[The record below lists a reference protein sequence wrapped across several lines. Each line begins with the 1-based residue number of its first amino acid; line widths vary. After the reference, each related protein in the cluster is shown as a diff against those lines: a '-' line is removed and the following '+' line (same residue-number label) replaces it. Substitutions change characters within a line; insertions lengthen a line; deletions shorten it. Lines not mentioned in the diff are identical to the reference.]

1 MSVPVIT
8 VAQMREW
15 EKVTWAAKRTPAEV
29 ISRVGH
35 IVTAYARQLTRPG
48 DAILIVAG
56 KGHNGDDARKVV
68 QNLTDR
74 EVNLL
79 NVLDPETGLKEFHSL
94 LSLPP
99 ALIVEGLFGIGLKG
113 SLVGAWGRLI
123 DRINRSRVPILSV
136 DVPAG
141 LNADTGEPQ
150 GAAIRAT
157 YTLTLGAP
165 KRGLLAASALP
176 YVGRLVVAPNIG
188 LVPCPHASD
197 EQWTLPEDFA
207 DYPPARPADG
217 HKGSFGH
224 LGIVAGSVGYH
235 GAAVLATRGALRAQ
249 PGLVT
254 TLVPQGIY
262 LAVASQL
269 QAAMVRPW
277 TSELPIPDTCTAL
290 LCGPGLAGT
299 DLPPQLKAQ
308 VAQLWKES
316 PRAMIVDA
324 SALEWLP
331 AGRIASRATRVI
343 TPHPGE
349 AARLLGGEVAEIQS
363 DRPAAL
369 RELSKRLGQCW
380 VVLKGHQTVVG
391 AAKGALYINPS
402 GNPLLAQGGSGD
414 VLAGFLSGL
423 LTQPALDA
431 NPLLAARYAVWQHG
445 TTADHLSAERPNWT
459 VEDMVGCLGGCRGAA
474 GTAVS
479 RTGS

>member
-1 MSVPVIT
+1 VP
-8 VAQMREW
+8 E
-15 EKVTWAAKRTPAEV
+15 
-29 ISRVGH
+29 
-35 IVTAYARQLTRPG
+35 
-48 DAILIVAG
+48 
-56 KGHNGDDARKVV
+56 
-68 QNLTDR
+68 
-74 EVNLL
+74 
-79 NVLDPETGLKEFHSL
+79 
-94 LSLPP
+94 
-99 ALIVEGLFGIGLKG
+99 
-113 SLVGAWGRLI
+113 
-123 DRINRSRVPILSV
+123 
-136 DVPAG
+136 
-141 LNADTGEPQ
+141 
-150 GAAIRAT
+150 
-157 YTLTLGAP
+157 
-165 KRGLLAASALP
+165 
-176 YVGRLVVAPNIG
+176 
-188 LVPCPHASD
+188 
-197 EQWTLPEDFA
+197 
-207 DYPPARPADG
+207 
-217 HKGSFGH
+217 
-224 LGIVAGSVGYH
+224 
-235 GAAVLATRGALRAQ
+235 
-249 PGLVT
+249 
-254 TLVPQGIY
+254 GIY

>member
-1 MSVPVIT
+1 
-8 VAQMREW
+8 
-15 EKVTWAAKRTPAEV
+15 
-29 ISRVGH
+29 
-35 IVTAYARQLTRPG
+35 
-48 DAILIVAG
+48 
-56 KGHNGDDARKVV
+56 
-68 QNLTDR
+68 
-74 EVNLL
+74 
-79 NVLDPETGLKEFHSL
+79 
-94 LSLPP
+94 
-99 ALIVEGLFGIGLKG
+99 
-113 SLVGAWGRLI
+113 
-123 DRINRSRVPILSV
+123 
-136 DVPAG
+136 
-141 LNADTGEPQ
+141 
-150 GAAIRAT
+150 
-157 YTLTLGAP
+157 
-165 KRGLLAASALP
+165 
-176 YVGRLVVAPNIG
+176 
-188 LVPCPHASD
+188 
-197 EQWTLPEDFA
+197 
-207 DYPPARPADG
+207 
-217 HKGSFGH
+217 
-224 LGIVAGSVGYH
+224 
-235 GAAVLATRGALRAQ
+235 
-249 PGLVT
+249 VT

-277 TSELPIPDTCTAL
+277 TSELPIPETCTAL

-349 AARLLGGEVAEIQS
+349 AARMLGGDVAEIQS

-369 RELSKRLGQCW
+369 RELSKRLGHCW

-391 AAKGALYINPS
+391 AAKGALYINSS

-423 LTQPALDA
+423 LTQPALDG

-445 TTADHLSAERPNWT
+445 TTADHLSAERANWT
-459 VEDMVGCLGGCRGAA
+459 VEDMVGCLGDSRRAA
-474 GTAVS
+474 SAGVS